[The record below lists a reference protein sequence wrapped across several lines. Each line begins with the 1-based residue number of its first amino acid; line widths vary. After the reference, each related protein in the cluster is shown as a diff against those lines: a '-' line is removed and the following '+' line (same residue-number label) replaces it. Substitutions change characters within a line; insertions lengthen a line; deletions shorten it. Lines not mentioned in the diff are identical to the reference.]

1 MPIEQKKIDSS
12 DLLDLTTYL
21 KERKA
26 IRKEVV
32 AMKKNRRVELGPHS
46 TFYFENFFTMK
57 AQIQEMLYIEKGGD
71 EQIAD
76 ELAAYNPL
84 IPNGK
89 ELVATL
95 MFEIDN
101 PVIRAEFLGK
111 LGGVEKNIFIKID
124 DERIYA
130 APEMDVDR
138 TSDDGKASSVQF
150 IHFNFSNDQVNKFK
164 DQNNIIEV
172 GIDHKEY
179 SHTTKFSEDNIK
191 ALSADFN

>member
-12 DLLDLTTYL
+12 DLLDLTTYS

-71 EQIAD
+71 EQLRD
-76 ELAAYNPL
+76 ELEAYNPL

-89 ELVATL
+89 ELVSTL

-101 PVIRAEFLGK
+101 PVIRATFLGK
-111 LGGVEKNIFIKID
+111 LGGVEENVFIKID
-124 DERIYA
+124 NDIIYGK
-130 APEMDVDR
+130 PEIDVDR
-138 TSDDGKASSVQF
+138 TSAEGKASSVQF
-150 IHFNFSNDQVNKFK
+150 IHFEFNQNQISKFK
-164 DQNNIIEV
+164 GNNVSIEL

-179 SHTTKFSEDNIK
+179 SHSTKLSESTIK
-191 ALSADFN
+191 ALSSDFN